1 MRGTVHGAMMSVRA
15 LEPDEAGWAEE
26 LYTRH
31 WGAPLAA
38 RKGELVDLRALPAL
52 VAELDGERSGLATYA
67 IRGDACE
74 LASMIALVEGA
85 GVARALVGAV
95 KGAAARA
102 GCASVWLIT
111 TNDNTRA
118 LRAYQRHG
126 FDLVALHHGA
136 VDDSRRRLKPEIPP
150 TGRDGIPLRHELE
163 LAVRL

>member
-1 MRGTVHGAMMSVRA
+1 MIGVRA
-15 LEPDEAGWAEE
+15 LEPDEAGWAEA
-26 LYTRH
+26 LYTRY
-31 WGAPLAA
+31 WGAPLSA
-38 RKGELVDLRALPAL
+38 RKGELVDLRTLP
-52 VAELDGERSGLATYA
+52 
-67 IRGDACE
+67 
-74 LASMIALVEGA
+74 
-85 GVARALVGAV
+85 ALVGAV

>member
-1 MRGTVHGAMMSVRA
+1 MMSVRA
-15 LEPDEAGWAEE
+15 LEPQEVGWAAG
-26 LYTRH
+26 LYTEY
-31 WGAPLAA
+31 WGSSRSA
-38 RKGELVDLRALPAL
+38 RKGELVDLRPLPAF
-52 VAELDGERSGLATYA
+52 VAELDGERAGLATYA
-67 IRGDACE
+67 VRGDACE
-74 LASMIALVEGA
+74 LASLIALVEGA

-102 GCASVWLIT
+102 GCATVWLIT

-136 VDDSRRRLKPEIPP
+136 VDDARRRLKPEIPP
-150 TGRDGIPLRHELE
+150 TGRDDIPLRHELE